1 MARKER
7 LDIVVTE
14 RGMFK
19 SRSRAKRAI
28 MAGLV
33 FVNGKREDK
42 AGTQIDPEA
51 EIEFRGNKNPY
62 VSRGGYKLEKA
73 LKLFDINPEG
83 KEVIDIGAST
93 GGFTDCLLQHN
104 AKKVYAIDVGY
115 GQIAWKLRQ
124 DERVE
129 ILERCNFRYLKK
141 DELPVEVPLIVT
153 DVSFI
158 SLRLIA
164 PGVKKF
170 LKKNGDFVA
179 LIKPQFEAGR
189 ERVGKNGVVKD
200 PEIHR
205 DVIVNLSEFFLKENF
220 IPLELNY
227 SPITGA
233 SSKNIEYLIHLRYSE
248 QNNNFSNEKW
258 QQKINKVI
266 NSAHSELGGE
276 NNG

>member
-33 FVNGKREDK
+33 FVDGQREDK

-51 EIEFRGNKNPY
+51 EIEFRGDKNPY
-62 VSRGGYKLEKA
+62 VSRGGFKLEKA
-73 LKLFDINPEG
+73 LKVFDINPEA
-83 KEVIDIGAST
+83 KEAIDIGAST
-93 GGFTDCLLQHN
+93 GGFTDCLLQHG

-115 GQIAWKLRQ
+115 GQLAWKLRQ

-129 ILERCNFRYLKK
+129 VLERCNFRHLEK

-170 LKKNGDFVA
+170 LEQNGDFIA

-200 PEIHR
+200 PAVHL
-205 DVIVNLSEFFLKENF
+205 DVIEKLSDFFLKEGF
-220 IPLELNY
+220 EPLALDY

-233 SSKNIEYLIHLRYSE
+233 SSKNIEFLIHLRYTG
-248 QNNNFSNEKW
+248 QTANFERQSW
-258 QQKINKVI
+258 QQRIKKLIN
-266 NSAHSELGGE
+266 NAHSELGGS
-276 NNG
+276 

>member
-7 LDIVVTE
+7 LDIVVTK
-14 RGMFK
+14 RGLFK

-33 FVNGKREDK
+33 FVNGQREDK

-51 EIEFRGNKNPY
+51 EIEFKGDKNPY
-62 VSRGGYKLEKA
+62 VSRGGFKLEKA
-73 LKLFDINPEG
+73 LKVFAVDPEG
-83 KEVIDIGAST
+83 KEAIDIGAST
-93 GGFTDCLLQHN
+93 GGFTDCLLQHG

-115 GQIAWKLRQ
+115 GQLAWKLRQ

-129 ILERCNFRYLKK
+129 VLERCNFRHLEK
-141 DELPVEVPLIVT
+141 DELPVKVPLIVT

-170 LKKNGDFVA
+170 IEQNGDFIA

-200 PEIHR
+200 PAVHL
-205 DVIVNLSEFFLKENF
+205 DVIEKLSDFFLKEGF
-220 IPLELNY
+220 KPLALDY

-233 SSKNIEYLIHLRYSE
+233 SSKNIEFLIHLKYTDQTS
-248 QNNNFSNEKW
+248 NFERQQW
-258 QQKINKVI
+258 QQKIEEMLKN
-266 NSAHSELGGE
+266 AHSELGGS
-276 NNG
+276 

>member
-1 MARKER
+1 MASKKR
-7 LDIVVTE
+7 LDIIVTE
-14 RGMFK
+14 REMFK

-42 AGTQIDPEA
+42 AGTQVSIDA
-51 EIEFRGNKNPY
+51 KIEFRGDKNPY

-73 LKLFDINPEG
+73 LKVFAIDVSD
-83 KEVIDIGAST
+83 KEIIDIGAST
-93 GGFTDCLLQHN
+93 GGFTDCLLQKG

-115 GQIAWKLRQ
+115 GQLAWKLRQ
-124 DERVE
+124 DDRVE
-129 ILERCNFRYLKK
+129 VLERCNFRHLEK
-141 DELPVEVPLIVT
+141 DQLNVEVPLIVT

-170 LKKNGDFVA
+170 LQDNGDFIA

-189 ERVGKNGVVKD
+189 KRVGKNGIVKD
-200 PEIHR
+200 PKIHKE
-205 DVIVNLSEFFLKENF
+205 VIESLSKFFVKENF
-220 IPLELNY
+220 KPIALDY

-233 SSKNIEYLIHLRYSE
+233 SSKNIEFLIHLKLKEESF
-248 QNNNFSNEKW
+248 NWDWNPW
-258 QQKINKVI
+258 QQEIIKTIK
-266 NSAHSELGGE
+266 SAHRNLGG
-276 NNG
+276 N

>member
-1 MARKER
+1 MAPKER

-14 RGMFK
+14 RGLFK

-33 FVNGKREDK
+33 FVNGQREDK
-42 AGTQIDPEA
+42 AGTQVDPDA
-51 EIEFRGNKNPY
+51 KIEFRGDKNPY
-62 VSRGGYKLEKA
+62 VSRGGFKLEKA
-73 LKLFDINPEG
+73 LEVFEINPEA

-93 GGFTDCLLQHN
+93 GGFTDCLLQHG
-104 AKKVYAIDVGY
+104 AQKVYAIDVGY
-115 GQIAWKLRQ
+115 GQLAWKLRQ

-129 ILERCNFRYLKK
+129 VLERCNFRHLEK

-170 LKKNGDFVA
+170 IEQNGDFVA

-189 ERVGKNGVVKD
+189 DRVGKNGVVKD
-200 PEIHR
+200 PAVHIDIIES
-205 DVIVNLSEFFLKENF
+205 LSDFFLEEGF
-220 IPLELNY
+220 EPLALNY

-233 SSKNIEYLIHLRYSE
+233 ASKNIEYLIHLS
-248 QNNNFSNEKW
+248 FTEKTAGFDCRSW
-258 QQKINKVI
+258 QQKIGKLVNT
-266 NSAHSELGGE
+266 AHSELGGS
-276 NNG
+276 

>member
-14 RGMFK
+14 RGLFR
-19 SRSRAKRAI
+19 SRSQAKRSI

-33 FVNGKREDK
+33 FVNGQREDK

-51 EIEFRGNKNPY
+51 EIEFRGDKNPY
-62 VSRGGYKLEKA
+62 VSRGGFKLEKA
-73 LKLFDINPEG
+73 LKVFNIEPEA

-93 GGFTDCLLQHN
+93 GGFTDCLLQHG
-104 AKKVYAIDVGY
+104 AQKVYAIDVGY
-115 GQIAWKLRQ
+115 GQLAWKLRQ
-124 DERVE
+124 DDRVE
-129 ILERCNFRYLKK
+129 VLERCNFRHLEKN
-141 DELPVEVPLIVT
+141 ELPVEVPLIVT

-170 LKKNGDFVA
+170 LEQNGDFIA

-189 ERVGKNGVVKD
+189 ERVGKNGVGKD
-200 PEIHR
+200 PAVHL
-205 DVIVNLSEFFLKENF
+205 DVIEKLSDFFLKEGF
-220 IPLELNY
+220 EPLALNY

-233 SSKNIEYLIHLRYSE
+233 SSKNIEFLIHLRYTDQTE
-248 QNNNFSNEKW
+248 DFKRQDW
-258 QQKINKVI
+258 QQRIKKLVNT
-266 NSAHSELGGE
+266 AHSELGGS
-276 NNG
+276 

>member
-1 MARKER
+1 MAAKER
-7 LDIVVTE
+7 LDVVVTE
-14 RGMFK
+14 RNMFR
-19 SRSRAKRAI
+19 SRSQAKRAI

-33 FVNGKREDK
+33 FVNGQREDK

-51 EIEFRGNKNPY
+51 EIEYRGDKNPY
-62 VSRGGYKLEKA
+62 VSRGGFKLEKA
-73 LKLFDINPEG
+73 LKVFAVDPAD

-93 GGFTDCLLQHN
+93 GGFTDCLLQQG

-115 GQIAWKLRQ
+115 GQLAWKLRQ

-129 ILERCNFRYLKK
+129 ILERCNFRHLEK
-141 DELPVEVPLIVT
+141 DELPVEVPIIVT

-158 SLRLIA
+158 SLRLIV

-170 LKKNGDFVA
+170 LKKEGDFIA

-205 DVIVNLSEFFLKENF
+205 DIIESLSEFFLKEGF
-220 IPLELNY
+220 KPSALSY

-233 SSKNIEYLIHLRYSE
+233 SSKNIEYLIHLKFTEHRSDFK
-248 QNNNFSNEKW
+248 QQSW
-258 QQKINKVI
+258 QQIIEKTI
-266 NSAHSELGGE
+266 NSAHSELGG
-276 NNG
+276 N

>member
-14 RGMFK
+14 REMFR
-19 SRSRAKRAI
+19 SRSQAKRAI

-33 FVNGKREDK
+33 FVDGQREDK
-42 AGTQIDPEA
+42 AGTQIDKDA
-51 EIEFRGNKNPY
+51 DIEFRGDKNPY

-73 LKLFDINPEG
+73 LKVFDINPKA
-83 KEVIDIGAST
+83 KEAIDIGAST
-93 GGFTDCLLQHN
+93 GGFTDCLLQQG

-129 ILERCNFRYLKK
+129 ILERCNFRHLEKN
-141 DELPVEVPLIVT
+141 ELPVEVDLVVT

-170 LKKNGDFVA
+170 LKKNGDFIA

-189 ERVGKNGVVKD
+189 DRVGKKGLVKD
-200 PEIHR
+200 PEVHK
-205 DVIVNLSEFFLKENF
+205 DVITSLSDFFLKESF
-220 IPLELNY
+220 KPLALNY
-227 SPITGA
+227 SPIAGA
-233 SSKNIEYLIHLRYSE
+233 SSKNIEYLIHLKYTDQTSDFAY
-248 QNNNFSNEKW
+248 QSW
-258 QQKINKVI
+258 QQKIKEVI
-266 NSAHSELGGE
+266 DSAHLELGGV
-276 NNG
+276 

>member
-14 RGMFK
+14 RNLFK

-33 FVNGKREDK
+33 FVNGQREDK

-51 EIEFRGNKNPY
+51 EIEFRGDKNPY
-62 VSRGGYKLEKA
+62 VSRGGFKLEKA
-73 LKLFDINPEG
+73 LKVFAVEPAN
-83 KEVIDIGAST
+83 KEAIDIGAST
-93 GGFTDCLLQHN
+93 GGFTDCLLQHG

-115 GQIAWKLRQ
+115 GQLAWKLRQ

-129 ILERCNFRYLKK
+129 VLERCNFRHLEK
-141 DELPVEVPLIVT
+141 DKLPVEVPLIVT

-170 LKKNGDFVA
+170 LEENGDFIA

-200 PEIHR
+200 PEVHL
-205 DVIVNLSEFFLKENF
+205 DVIEKLSDFFLKEGF
-220 IPLELNY
+220 KALALDY

-233 SSKNIEYLIHLRYSE
+233 SSKNIEFLIHLRFTE
-248 QNNNFSNEKW
+248 QTAAFDRQSW
-258 QQKINKVI
+258 QRQIEEIVET
-266 NSAHSELGGE
+266 AHSELGGS
-276 NNG
+276 